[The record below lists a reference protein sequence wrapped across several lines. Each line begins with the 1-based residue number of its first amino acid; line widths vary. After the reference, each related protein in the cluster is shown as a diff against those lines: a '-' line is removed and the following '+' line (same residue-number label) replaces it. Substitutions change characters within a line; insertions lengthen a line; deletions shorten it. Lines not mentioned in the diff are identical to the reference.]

1 MKLLKLV
8 LVAFLAITITNCTE
22 DDDVETLEFNA
33 TNIAGTYNL
42 TSFSAIE
49 TETETMNGASVI
61 TRYEEVGTSFNATF
75 TFNANGSYTS
85 TGTYDYTEETFEN
98 GTLVDSDSDTEDVSG
113 VGTFTITNNTIT
125 LSSDDGPIPFIVTE
139 FNSNE
144 LELGASEV
152 SLKKAKT
159 YILEPEQNDP
169 NKYLI
174 VANQPK
180 KVKTATVKQKVEII
194 PDELPDPIE
203 DPKPEPDPQPVEPST
218 THNDTDTKII
228 PDGKPSD
235 KPVVTSNTPTTT
247 TMLGLHEMPLFPGC
261 KERYDNDER
270 KECFNSRIH
279 RFVNRRFNTGL
290 ANELGL
296 EPGSKIRI
304 QIAFTIDT
312 NGVVKDI
319 KVRAPHPELKKE
331 ALRVINK
338 LPVIVPGKVN
348 GHSTK

>member
-144 LELGASEV
+144 LELGASE
-152 SLKKAKT
+152 S
-159 YILEPEQNDP
+159 
-169 NKYLI
+169 
-174 VANQPK
+174 
-180 KVKTATVKQKVEII
+180 
-194 PDELPDPIE
+194 
-203 DPKPEPDPQPVEPST
+203 EPDYS
-218 THNDTDTKII
+218 
-228 PDGKPSD
+228 
-235 KPVVTSNTPTTT
+235 
-247 TMLGLHEMPLFPGC
+247 
-261 KERYDNDER
+261 
-270 KECFNSRIH
+270 FNLLI
-279 RFVNRRFNTGL
+279 G
-290 ANELGL
+290 
-296 EPGSKIRI
+296 
-304 QIAFTIDT
+304 FT
-312 NGVVKDI
+312 
-319 KVRAPHPELKKE
+319 RQ
-331 ALRVINK
+331 
-338 LPVIVPGKVN
+338 
-348 GHSTK
+348 